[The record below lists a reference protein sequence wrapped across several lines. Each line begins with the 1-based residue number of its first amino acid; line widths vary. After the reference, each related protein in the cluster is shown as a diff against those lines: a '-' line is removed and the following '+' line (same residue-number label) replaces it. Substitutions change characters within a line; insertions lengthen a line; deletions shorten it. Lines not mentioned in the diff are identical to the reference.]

1 MSDSAISIKE
11 KIGYG
16 LGDTACNLVWQ
27 TVMLFMAYFYTDVFG
42 LSPAHMG
49 TMFLVVRAIDAVI
62 DVGIGA
68 LADRTRTRFGQFRP
82 YILWFAIPFG
92 VVCTLTFY
100 TPDFSYTGKLVYAYA
115 SYLLLSIVY
124 SAINVPYCAMI
135 NNISNDSRQRVS
147 LQSWRFSLSAIG
159 GLIVSISAL
168 PLVKYIGKG
177 NIQEGYFYTMMVFGA
192 LSIVFFYI
200 CFSNTHERYISP
212 VEQNSGS
219 VWRDFKTLCGNRDWR
234 SMFTLNVVNL
244 IAVLFKGG
252 SAIYYCSYVLN
263 RPDISTYL
271 LTTVII
277 SGTIGAFIS
286 PHVFKNID
294 KVRGFKYAMFLESIL
309 LIAIYSITSDML
321 WLIFCT
327 VILVNI
333 IQGAATP
340 LQWGMISDV
349 VDVLEKESGRK
360 LSGIVFSTNLF
371 AIKLGI
377 ALGGAFIGWLLSWSG
392 YIGGADVQPENA
404 VNTVALLFSV
414 YPAILVFSLVIIMNH
429 YTLNDARLEAI
440 TKF

>member
-100 TPDFSYTGKLVYAYA
+100 TPDFSYTGKLIYAYA

-177 NIQEGYFYTMMVFGA
+177 NIQEGYFYTMMVFSA
-192 LSIVFFYI
+192 LSVVFFYL
-200 CFSNTHERYISP
+200 CFSNTRERYISP
-212 VEQNSGS
+212 IEQNSGS
-219 VWRDFKTLCGNRDWR
+219 VWRDFKALCGNRDWR

-252 SAIYYCSYVLN
+252 STIYYCNYVLK

-271 LTTVII
+271 LTAAIV
-277 SGTIGAFIS
+277 SGIIGAFIS
-286 PHVFKNID
+286 SSVFKNID
-294 KVRGFKYAMFLESIL
+294 KVKGFKYAMFLEAIL
-309 LIAIYSITSDML
+309 LTVIYLLSPDIL
-321 WLIFCT
+321 WLIFS
-327 VILVNI
+327 VVMVVNV

-377 ALGGAFIGWLLSWSG
+377 ALGGACIGWLLAWSG
-392 YIGGADVQPENA
+392 YIGGVPIQPEKA
-404 VNTVALLFSV
+404 VNTVALLFSI
-414 YPAILVFSLVIIMNH
+414 YPAILVFSLVIIINH

-440 TKF
+440 TKT

>member
-1 MSDSAISIKE
+1 M
-11 KIGYG
+11 
-16 LGDTACNLVWQ
+16 
-27 TVMLFMAYFYTDVFG
+27 
-42 LSPAHMG
+42 
-49 TMFLVVRAIDAVI
+49 
-62 DVGIGA
+62 
-68 LADRTRTRFGQFRP
+68 
-82 YILWFAIPFG
+82 
-92 VVCTLTFY
+92 
-100 TPDFSYTGKLVYAYA
+100 
-115 SYLLLSIVY
+115 
-124 SAINVPYCAMI
+124 
-135 NNISNDSRQRVS
+135 
-147 LQSWRFSLSAIG
+147 
-159 GLIVSISAL
+159 
-168 PLVKYIGKG
+168 
-177 NIQEGYFYTMMVFGA
+177 
-192 LSIVFFYI
+192 
-200 CFSNTHERYISP
+200 
-212 VEQNSGS
+212 
-219 VWRDFKTLCGNRDWR
+219 
-234 SMFTLNVVNL
+234 
-244 IAVLFKGG
+244 LFKGG

-309 LIAIYSITSDML
+309 LIAIYIITPDML

-392 YIGGADVQPENA
+392 YVGGADVQPENA